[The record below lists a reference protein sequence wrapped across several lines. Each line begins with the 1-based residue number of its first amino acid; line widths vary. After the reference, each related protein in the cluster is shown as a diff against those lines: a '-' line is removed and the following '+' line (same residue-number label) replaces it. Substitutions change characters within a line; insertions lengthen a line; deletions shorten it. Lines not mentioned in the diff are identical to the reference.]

1 MKKRIRIMLNFSQLE
16 KSNIPTNMR
25 GQLPIFVKNI
35 QNVLHP
41 YGRKKVQMGDAHRM
55 PLSDF
60 TSLPECVT
68 ILSVKNT
75 WYKLKTPV
83 ADCACNTSIQRK
95 ELNVF
100 SLCYFQLRWEV
111 LKKLIRGRKCFS
123 R

>member
-35 QNVLHP
+35 QDVLHP

-75 WYKLKTPV
+75 WYKLKTQGT
-83 ADCACNTSIQRK
+83 DCAECNTSIQRK
-95 ELNVF
+95 QFNVF
-100 SLCYFQLRWEV
+100 LFAIFSFDS
-111 LKKLIRGRKCFS
+111 KC
-123 R
+123 